1 VTSKEI
7 GSFRGLARRFAPAA
21 IGLVLVTALLTEYL
35 VAVVRNIHTERAIT
49 AVLDHELAHE
59 PSTALYR
66 VDFSRGDDGV
76 DVIAEVHTPRV
87 RPPERVNEIQDAL
100 RSGLGEPV
108 RLFMRCTLTKDVTA
122 TGSTTLRQY
131 LSLNGKV
138 ATAPVSP
145 DMALLQQAEQVA
157 REVVTTRP
165 DIVLKDVE
173 LVKLP
178 TGARRLG
185 RGLAIAE
192 SGSDRPVRSAV
203 ARAAPPAERPR
214 HRPGRPDRRRH
225 LEGPHPLR

>member
-131 LSLNGKV
+131 LRYRADERGE
-138 ATAPVSP
+138 PPEHVS
-145 DMALLQQAEQVA
+145 
-157 REVVTTRP
+157 
-165 DIVLKDVE
+165 
-173 LVKLP
+173 
-178 TGARRLG
+178 
-185 RGLAIAE
+185 
-192 SGSDRPVRSAV
+192 
-203 ARAAPPAERPR
+203 
-214 HRPGRPDRRRH
+214 
-225 LEGPHPLR
+225 